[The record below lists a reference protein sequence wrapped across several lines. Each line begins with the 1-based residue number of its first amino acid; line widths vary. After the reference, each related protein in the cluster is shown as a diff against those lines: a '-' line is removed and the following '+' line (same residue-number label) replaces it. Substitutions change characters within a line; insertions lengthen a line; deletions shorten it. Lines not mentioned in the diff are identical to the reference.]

1 MSLLYYVT
9 YCVILSYAFLLFQF
23 SIIMIFLKEVVI
35 MKMDDTI
42 FLFLCTLLV
51 WIMTPGLSLFYGGLV
66 QSKNV
71 LNTVMQSMAAMV
83 VVTFTW
89 VVLGFS
95 LSFGT
100 GNALIGNFDLIG
112 LQHVGFAVNDQ
123 LSPHIPFALFMLF
136 QMMFCTIAVSIL
148 SGSIAE
154 RMKFFPFIIFI
165 FLWVILIYSPVAHW
179 VWGGGWI
186 QQLGALDYAGGTVV
200 HITSGLSGLIL
211 AIMIG
216 NGKKIEKIKPHNLLI
231 TLIGGIL
238 VWIGWYGF
246 NTGSAYTLNDVAL
259 TSFVNTIIAAS
270 GGAFSWL
277 VVEYCITKK
286 LSLLGLLSGVLA
298 GLVAITPAAG
308 YVSYFSAFIISFA
321 GGIVCY
327 LVINVIKVKYKYN
340 DTLDA
345 FGIHGAGGIV
355 GAILTGVFQS
365 QHVNNDV
372 SNGLIYTGDVHSVLI
387 QILAVIVVLCYTIVL
402 TWIIGKILQ
411 KIMPIAT
418 TEEEDKAGLDQL
430 VHGEKAYFY
439 GELNKLNKRY

>member
-1 MSLLYYVT
+1 M
-9 YCVILSYAFLLFQF
+9 
-23 SIIMIFLKEVVI
+23 
-35 MKMDDTI
+35 
-42 FLFLCTLLV
+42 
-51 WIMTPGLSLFYGGLV
+51 
-66 QSKNV
+66 
-71 LNTVMQSMAAMV
+71 
-83 VVTFTW
+83 
-89 VVLGFS
+89 
-95 LSFGT
+95 
-100 GNALIGNFDLIG
+100 
-112 LQHVGFAVNDQ
+112 
-123 LSPHIPFALFMLF
+123 
-136 QMMFCTIAVSIL
+136 
-148 SGSIAE
+148 
-154 RMKFFPFIIFI
+154 
-165 FLWVILIYSPVAHW
+165 ILIYSPVAHW

-186 QQLGALDYAGGTVV
+186 QQFGALDYAGGTVV

-216 NGKKIEKIKPHNLLI
+216 NGKIEKIQPHNLLI

-298 GLVAITPAAG
+298 GLVDITPAAG

-355 GAILTGVFQS
+355 GAILTGVFN
-365 QHVNNDV
+365 HNM
-372 SNGLIYTGDVHSVLI
+372 LIMMYQMV
-387 QILAVIVVLCYTIVL
+387 
-402 TWIIGKILQ
+402 
-411 KIMPIAT
+411 
-418 TEEEDKAGLDQL
+418 
-430 VHGEKAYFY
+430 
-439 GELNKLNKRY
+439 

>member
-83 VVTFTW
+83 IVTFTW

-270 GGAFSWL
+270 GGALSWL

-345 FGIHGAGGIV
+345 FGIHGAGVIV

>member
-1 MSLLYYVT
+1 
-9 YCVILSYAFLLFQF
+9 
-23 SIIMIFLKEVVI
+23 

-83 VVTFTW
+83 IVTFTW

-200 HITSGLSGLIL
+200 HITSGLSGLNL

>member
-1 MSLLYYVT
+1 
-9 YCVILSYAFLLFQF
+9 
-23 SIIMIFLKEVVI
+23 

-83 VVTFTW
+83 IVTFTW

>member
-1 MSLLYYVT
+1 
-9 YCVILSYAFLLFQF
+9 
-23 SIIMIFLKEVVI
+23 

>member
-71 LNTVMQSMAAMV
+71 LNTVMQSMATMV
-83 VVTFTW
+83 IVTFTW

-387 QILAVIVVLCYTIVL
+387 QILAVVVVLCYTIVL

>member
-1 MSLLYYVT
+1 
-9 YCVILSYAFLLFQF
+9 
-23 SIIMIFLKEVVI
+23 
-35 MKMDDTI
+35 
-42 FLFLCTLLV
+42 
-51 WIMTPGLSLFYGGLV
+51 MTPGLSLFYGGLV

-83 VVTFTW
+83 IVTFTW
-89 VVLGFS
+89 VALGFS

-186 QQLGALDYAGGTVV
+186 QQFGALDYAGGTVV

-216 NGKKIEKIKPHNLLI
+216 NGKIEKIQPHNLLI

-259 TSFVNTIIAAS
+259 ISFVNTIIAAS

>member
-1 MSLLYYVT
+1 
-9 YCVILSYAFLLFQF
+9 
-23 SIIMIFLKEVVI
+23 
-35 MKMDDTI
+35 
-42 FLFLCTLLV
+42 
-51 WIMTPGLSLFYGGLV
+51 MTPGLSLFYGGLV

-83 VVTFTW
+83 IVTFTW

>member
-83 VVTFTW
+83 IVTFTW

-186 QQLGALDYAGGTVV
+186 QQLAALDYAGGTVV

>member
-83 VVTFTW
+83 IVTFTW

>member
-1 MSLLYYVT
+1 
-9 YCVILSYAFLLFQF
+9 
-23 SIIMIFLKEVVI
+23 
-35 MKMDDTI
+35 
-42 FLFLCTLLV
+42 
-51 WIMTPGLSLFYGGLV
+51 
-66 QSKNV
+66 
-71 LNTVMQSMAAMV
+71 MV
-83 VVTFTW
+83 
-89 VVLGFS
+89 
-95 LSFGT
+95 
-100 GNALIGNFDLIG
+100 
-112 LQHVGFAVNDQ
+112 
-123 LSPHIPFALFMLF
+123 
-136 QMMFCTIAVSIL
+136 
-148 SGSIAE
+148 
-154 RMKFFPFIIFI
+154 
-165 FLWVILIYSPVAHW
+165 
-179 VWGGGWI
+179 
-186 QQLGALDYAGGTVV
+186 
-200 HITSGLSGLIL
+200 
-211 AIMIG
+211 
-216 NGKKIEKIKPHNLLI
+216 KIEKIQPHNLLI

-259 TSFVNTIIAAS
+259 TSFVNTIIAS

-298 GLVAITPAAG
+298 GLVDITPATG

-418 TEEEDKAGLDQL
+418 TEEEDKTGLDQL

>member
-71 LNTVMQSMAAMV
+71 LNTVMQSMATMV
-83 VVTFTW
+83 IVTFTW

>member
-1 MSLLYYVT
+1 MLHYVT
-9 YCVILSYAFLLFQF
+9 YCVILSYVFLLFQF

-35 MKMDDTI
+35 MKMDDII

-83 VVTFTW
+83 IVTFTW
-89 VVLGFS
+89 VTLGFS

-112 LQHVGFAVNDQ
+112 LQHVGFAINDQ

-216 NGKKIEKIKPHNLLI
+216 NGKKIEKIQPHNLLI

-246 NTGSAYTLNDVAL
+246 NTGSAYTLNDVGL

-298 GLVAITPAAG
+298 GLVAITPASG

-321 GGIVCY
+321 GGIACY

-365 QHVNNDV
+365 HHVNNDV
-372 SNGLIYTGDVHSVLI
+372 SNGLIYTGDVHSILI
-387 QILAVIVVLCYTIVL
+387 QILAVVVVMCYTIIL

>member
-1 MSLLYYVT
+1 
-9 YCVILSYAFLLFQF
+9 
-23 SIIMIFLKEVVI
+23 
-35 MKMDDTI
+35 
-42 FLFLCTLLV
+42 
-51 WIMTPGLSLFYGGLV
+51 
-66 QSKNV
+66 
-71 LNTVMQSMAAMV
+71 
-83 VVTFTW
+83 TW
-89 VVLGFS
+89 VTLGFS

-100 GNALIGNFDLIG
+100 GNAFIGNFDLIG

-216 NGKKIEKIKPHNLLI
+216 NGKKIEKIQPHNLLI

-277 VVEYCITKK
+277 IIEYLMTKK
-286 LSLLGLLSGVLA
+286 ISLLGLLSGVLA

-308 YVSYFSAFIISFA
+308 YVNYFNAFVIAFA

-327 LVINVIKVKYKYN
+327 FVINVIKVKYKYN

-365 QHVNNDV
+365 QHVNHDI
-372 SNGLIYTGDVHSVLI
+372 SNGFIYNGDIHSVLI
-387 QILAVIVVLCYTIVL
+387 QVIAVLVVLCYTVVL

-411 KIMPIAT
+411 SIMPIAT
-418 TEEEDKAGLDQL
+418 TEEEDKTGLDQL

>member
-1 MSLLYYVT
+1 
-9 YCVILSYAFLLFQF
+9 
-23 SIIMIFLKEVVI
+23 

-83 VVTFTW
+83 IVTFTW

-186 QQLGALDYAGGTVV
+186 QQLAALDYAGGTVV

>member
-83 VVTFTW
+83 IVTFTW
-89 VVLGFS
+89 VALGFS

-216 NGKKIEKIKPHNLLI
+216 NGKIEKIQPHNLLI

-298 GLVAITPAAG
+298 GLVDITPAAG

>member
-1 MSLLYYVT
+1 
-9 YCVILSYAFLLFQF
+9 
-23 SIIMIFLKEVVI
+23 

-83 VVTFTW
+83 IVTFTW
-89 VVLGFS
+89 VALGFS

-186 QQLGALDYAGGTVV
+186 QQFGALDYAGGTVV

-216 NGKKIEKIKPHNLLI
+216 NGKKIEKIQLHNLLI

-259 TSFVNTIIAAS
+259 ISFVNTIIAAS

>member
-83 VVTFTW
+83 IVTFTW

-179 VWGGGWI
+179 VWVGGWI